1 METTNII
8 AIETL
13 MIEMLIIISIIAI
26 VVQRIQLPYTVALV
40 LSGLVLAVLPSPF
53 EDLTLTTELIIF
65 LILPPL
71 VFEAAFHLDISE
83 LKDNLVLIV
92 ILAIVGVLIST
103 LVVGSIVALAGV
115 PLMVALVFGALISA
129 TDPVAVI
136 AVFRELGVPRK
147 LSYIVEGESLLND
160 GVAIVVFTI
169 VLGAAAS
176 GHFDLTQGLA
186 DFLLVTGGGI
196 LVGAVIGV
204 VANAVFLRIDN
215 YLIETTLSTV
225 VAYGAFVLAE
235 RFHIS
240 GVIAV
245 VTAGLL
251 VGNYG
256 SQRSMSPS
264 TRIVIEN
271 FWEYVAFIANSFV
284 FLLIGLTID
293 LPLLLN
299 NLGYIVV
306 GIAAV
311 LIGRA
316 IAVYGL
322 GWIIDRPRGRL
333 TMTYRHVLFWGGLR
347 GAIALALALSLPA
360 LPDDWR
366 NSLLAMTFGVV
377 LFTLLIQ
384 STTIKGLLD
393 RLGLILVQ
401 PQRRQYEV
409 VRARM
414 YALQAAQDQLQ
425 RSYQAG
431 VLTEKIWQ
439 ALSSEYSATTADL
452 SAQIQTLYTDDVWLQ
467 SEEMLAAR
475 AEGLRSQRTA
485 LQTLV
490 RRGMLSEHSYQTLAT
505 QLDVDMEQLTGHHD

>member
-1 METTNII
+1 METSDIV

-13 MIEMLIIISIIAI
+13 VIELLIIISIIAI
-26 VVQRIQLPYTVALV
+26 VVQRVQLPYTVALV
-40 LSGLVLAVLPSPF
+40 LCGLVLAVLPSPF
-53 EDLTLTTELIIF
+53 ENLSLTPELIIF

-83 LKDNLVLIV
+83 LKDHLLLIV
-92 ILAIVGVLIST
+92 VLAVVGVLIST
-103 LVVGSIVALAGV
+103 VVVGGIVALAGM
-115 PLMVALVFGALISA
+115 PLMIALVFGALISA

-147 LSYIVEGESLLND
+147 LSYIVEGESLIND
-160 GVAIVVFTI
+160 GIAIVAFNI
-169 VLGAAAS
+169 VLGAAVS
-176 GHFDLTQGLA
+176 GDFNLTQGLA
-186 DFLLVTGGGI
+186 DFLLVSGGGI
-196 LVGAVIGV
+196 LVGAVLGLV
-204 VANAVFLRIDN
+204 VNALFMRIDN

-235 RFHIS
+235 RFHVS

-245 VTAGLL
+245 LTAGLL

-256 SQRSMSPS
+256 SQRHMSPS

-271 FWEYVAFIANSFV
+271 FWEYVAFIVNSLV

-293 LPLLLN
+293 LQLLLDN
-299 NLGYIVV
+299 IVYIVV
-306 GIAAV
+306 GIVAV
-311 LIGRA
+311 LVGRA

-322 GWIIDRPRGRL
+322 GWALDHPRDKL
-333 TMTYRHVLFWGGLR
+333 TMRYRHVLFWGGLR
-347 GAIALALALSLPA
+347 GAIGLALALSLPT
-360 LPDDWR
+360 LPDNWR
-366 NSLLAMTFGVV
+366 ESLLAMTFGVV

-401 PQRRQYEV
+401 PHRRQYEV

-414 YALQAAQDQLQ
+414 YAVQAAQDQLQ
-425 RSYQAG
+425 RMYAAG

-439 ALSSEYSATTADL
+439 SLSHEYRSSSENL
-452 SAQIQTLYTDDVWLQ
+452 SQQIQNLYADDVSLQ
-467 SEEMLAAR
+467 NDEFLAAR
-475 AEGLRSQRTA
+475 VDGLRSQRSA

-490 RRGMLSEHSYQTLAT
+490 RRGLLSEHSYRDLVTEIDAHL
-505 QLDVDMEQLTGHHD
+505 EKLTGRHD

>member
-103 LVVGSIVALAGV
+103 LVVGGIVALAGV

>member
-53 EDLTLTTELIIF
+53 EDLTLTTELIVF

-103 LVVGSIVALAGV
+103 LVVGGIVALAGV